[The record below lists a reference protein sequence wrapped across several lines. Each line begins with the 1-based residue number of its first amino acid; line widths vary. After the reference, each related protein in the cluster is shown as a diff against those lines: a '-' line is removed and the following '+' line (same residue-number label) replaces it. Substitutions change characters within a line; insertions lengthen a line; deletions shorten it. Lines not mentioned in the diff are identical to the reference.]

1 MPVDTRPAVGLLVVV
16 YYLPQDHQSPGINR
30 CWHQHRISSYCPFL
44 YITCPD
50 ASGMV
55 YVCGRAPYSR
65 FPASSTSATSYLPD
79 FLRVLSAH
87 TLDGILSKN
96 LFVEHGHSEPLAYL
110 LRRAGHISSTLAGWT
125 VAAPVN
131 PQT

>member
-1 MPVDTRPAVGLLVVV
+1 MRASPLLPHSGFIYKRDLV
-16 YYLPQDHQSPGINR
+16 STG
-30 CWHQHRISSYCPFL
+30 FL
-44 YITCPD
+44 
-50 ASGMV
+50 A
-55 YVCGRAPYSR
+55 R
-65 FPASSTSATSYLPD
+65 FSAYT
-79 FLRVLSAH
+79 F
-87 TLDGILSKN
+87 DGILSKN